1 MLGRALMP
9 STAVLVYLGWAS
21 SRLIGRSTKGSLAVL
36 FSSQIAR
43 VRLVLGVVVA
53 LGGAFAFP
61 AAGLAVVTSIAAGEG
76 IALSPNPL
84 TSTGTVSLAL
94 PLALSDPLSGY
105 FLSLRNSTYN
115 SAGYAAGPAA
125 GIAGT
130 SSVKGGEGVYGGGTN
145 SSVNTTGVFGWGT
158 GNASGVY
165 AKGGASN
172 GPGLTALGQGTG
184 PGVIGT
190 GGSNGDGGSFTGAG
204 TNGVGVYGLGPA
216 DGVYGVSNNTDGVHG
231 MTTANSYSGMYGVDN
246 SPSGGNGAWF
256 QSEHGNGI
264 QAYAGTGP
272 LDKPGGIGLTTI
284 GGAGGPPSPCN
295 CAGTTG
301 GTGIKVQGGQGGPP
315 PDGGFPG
322 NGGAGIEATAG
333 PGVAGT
339 TTHDGD
345 AALLH
350 GNVAVTRAPDNSGG
364 NLGVIGNLK
373 VLGTKNFMIDDPLD
387 PANKVLVHA
396 ADESPQAENVYNGNA
411 TTDTR
416 GYATVSMPRYFD
428 AENTDPRYQLTVIG
442 SFAEAIVWRKEE
454 HNRFV
459 VRTNKPLVEVS
470 WQVSALR
477 NDPTIRRLQ
486 QGPAEQPKPAS
497 ERGRYLD
504 PTAYGMPASLGIAQI
519 PALATIPRP
528 VRQQSPAQPP
538 SPQQPLVP
546 R

>member
-1 MLGRALMP
+1 M
-9 STAVLVYLGWAS
+9 
-21 SRLIGRSTKGSLAVL
+21 L
-36 FSSQIAR
+36 FSSQMAC
-43 VRLVLGVVVA
+43 VRLVFRVVVA
-53 LGGAFAFP
+53 LGGVIAFP
-61 AAGLAVVTSIAAGEG
+61 AAGLAQVTQLNQGAG
-76 IALSPNPL
+76 ITLSPSPI

-94 PLALSDPLSGY
+94 PLSLSDPFSGY
-105 FLSLRNSTYN
+105 LLSLTNSSYN
-115 SAGYAAGPAA
+115 TAVRAAGSST
-125 GIAGT
+125 GITAT
-130 SSVKGGEGVYGGGTN
+130 SGVANGVGVYGGGT
-145 SSVNTTGVFGWGT
+145 SASATTTGVMGIGT
-158 GNASGVY
+158 GKASGVY

-416 GYATVSMPRYFD
+416 GYATVSMPRYS
-428 AENTDPRYQLTVIG
+428 TPRTQIR
-442 SFAEAIVWRKEE
+442 AI
-454 HNRFV
+454 
-459 VRTNKPLVEVS
+459 S
-470 WQVSALR
+470 
-477 NDPTIRRLQ
+477 
-486 QGPAEQPKPAS
+486 
-497 ERGRYLD
+497 
-504 PTAYGMPASLGIAQI
+504 
-519 PALATIPRP
+519 
-528 VRQQSPAQPP
+528 
-538 SPQQPLVP
+538 
-546 R
+546 